1 MTYQEFLQ
9 QKERNHI
16 ATGFGIEQSELNPM
30 LFDFQKHIVQIAL
43 RIGKLLPAKCHK
55 SQGGNCK
62 ESTNNTI
69 LRFCVFFSG
78 GRRIPFSGGQL
89 PHNIQTRRCV
99 PYFFKS

>member
-1 MTYQEFLQ
+1 MTYQEFL
-9 QKERNHI
+9 
-16 ATGFGIEQSELNPM
+16 
-30 LFDFQKHIVQIAL
+30 
-43 RIGKLLPAKCHK
+43 LLPAKCHK

-99 PYFFKS
+99 PYFFKSLILLLSYERFKNIRL